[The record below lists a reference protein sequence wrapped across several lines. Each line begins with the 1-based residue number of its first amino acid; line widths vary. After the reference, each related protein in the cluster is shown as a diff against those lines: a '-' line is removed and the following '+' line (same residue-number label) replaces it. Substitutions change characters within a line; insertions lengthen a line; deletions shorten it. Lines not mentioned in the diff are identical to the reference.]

1 MRRYDAMWL
10 RTPHWLTAPTAEVL
24 RLQRPL
30 PDGSL
35 MVVARGEKSDGFEDE
50 EASPNPADFRL
61 TPVGFTGMELQLGKS
76 LAERFEKRLRFL
88 DFGEHLGVTLHLL
101 KGRPG

>member
-1 MRRYDAMWL
+1 MITSFIILNRSELGKGMPRYDAMWL

-61 TPVGFTGMELQLGKS
+61 TPV
-76 LAERFEKRLRFL
+76 
-88 DFGEHLGVTLHLL
+88 
-101 KGRPG
+101 